1 MLSISKSNLDCTTL
15 HDAFQKSFR
24 AIKAHT
30 RRNANLDAFY
40 ADCGASLM
48 TYYFPLQKLSI
59 SVYQVN
65 NLLPSMNDDFE
76 QLVSNEYTFNP
87 LNKEDIDDLI
97 ESHKVKEIEI
107 SEANE
112 AYNKYHNK

>member
-30 RRNANLDAFY
+30 RGNSNIDAFY

-59 SVYQVN
+59 SVFQKN
-65 NLLPSMNDDFE
+65 EFLLSINDDFE

-87 LNKEDIDDLI
+87 LNNEDIDDLI
-97 ESHKVKEIEI
+97 ESHKEKEIEI
-107 SEANE
+107 SEENE